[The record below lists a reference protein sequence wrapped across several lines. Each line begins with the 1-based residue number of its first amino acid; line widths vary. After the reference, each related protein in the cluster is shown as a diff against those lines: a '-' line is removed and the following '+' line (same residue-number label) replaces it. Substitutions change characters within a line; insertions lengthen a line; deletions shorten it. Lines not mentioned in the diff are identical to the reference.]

1 MIFSSPLPIPP
12 PLFISLKS
20 MQDGKT
26 ENLEDQLLAEAIALS
41 LSGGA
46 AGEGTT
52 GGAPDAGSTGGAR
65 FVVY

>member
-1 MIFSSPLPIPP
+1 
-12 PLFISLKS
+12 

-52 GGAPDAGSTGGAR
+52 GGAPDAGTTGGTR
-65 FVVY
+65 FVAY

>member
-1 MIFSSPLPIPP
+1 
-12 PLFISLKS
+12 

-41 LSGGA
+41 LSGGG

-52 GGAPDAGSTGGAR
+52 GGAPGEGSTGGAT
-65 FVVY
+65 Y

>member
-1 MIFSSPLPIPP
+1 
-12 PLFISLKS
+12 
-20 MQDGKT
+20 MQDANT

-52 GGAPDAGSTGGAR
+52 GGAPDAGTTGGTR
-65 FVVY
+65 FVAY